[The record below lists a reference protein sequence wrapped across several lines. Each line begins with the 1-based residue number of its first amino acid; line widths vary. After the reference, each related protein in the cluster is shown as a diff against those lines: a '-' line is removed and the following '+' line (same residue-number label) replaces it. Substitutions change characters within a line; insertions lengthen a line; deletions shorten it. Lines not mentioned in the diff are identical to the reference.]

1 MAELKSDLV
10 GMYVHQHW
18 PYRHPYAARTWT
30 EADWRGYAG
39 GLCALGYNAVMIW
52 PVLET
57 MPSPLLASDR
67 AHLEKLQRVIAT
79 LQGELGMAVYI
90 ALCPNV
96 VAVDEVARRAP
107 FEERHFFYS
116 DRRVDP
122 GDAAAV
128 AEMLRRRTELL
139 EPLKAAD
146 GVAIIDSDP
155 GGFPGSTNAEF
166 AELLAGHRRVLDGLR
181 PGIELVYWMHA
192 GWQSYA
198 RYYATGEFHWG
209 KPEEFVDQIERL
221 AALDLEPWGM
231 ANGLEFAEQLG
242 LGDRVVSYQ
251 YGVIEGEPSFPTTN
265 FSGKR
270 AFEAGA
276 QPGPRGVMG
285 NAQTHCLQLP
295 NTLAFA
301 RGARGATLTDDDY
314 PELAAR
320 LLPGW
325 EREISCA
332 WWAMASRDEEE
343 VRDATRVMGEAAAA
357 AAQGA
362 PQTGDLAGLL
372 FGDPV
377 RFLGDL
383 AAQLEV
389 RAACSGFVALAA
401 EGGAGDP
408 VPGDP
413 VPGGEARAA
422 LGRFAAAA
430 SAWQRRHGYRNAW
443 GWPRLRQA
451 LKGLG
456 SPDLN
461 RVLDPEPV
469 GATPFEQV
477 QSHYFRTET
486 QTIRLLEAMAR
497 YAGRAGGP

>member
-1 MAELKSDLV
+1 MMAELKRDLV

-30 EADWRGYAG
+30 EGDWRGYAE

-57 MPSPLLASDR
+57 MPSPLPASDR
-67 AHLEKLQRVIAT
+67 AHLEKLQRVVAA
-79 LQGELGMAVYI
+79 LQRELGMAVYI

-96 VAVDEVARRAP
+96 APVDEVARRAP

-122 GDAAAV
+122 GDRDAV
-128 AEMLRRRTELL
+128 ADMLRRRAELL

-146 GVAIIDSDP
+146 GVVIIDSDP
-155 GGFPGSTNAEF
+155 GGYPGSTNEEF
-166 AELLAGHRRVLDGLR
+166 ATLLAGHRRLLDGLR

-198 RYYATGEFHWG
+198 RFYATGEFHWG
-209 KPEEFVDQIERL
+209 KPEEFVDQLERL

-231 ANGLEFAEQLG
+231 ANGLEFARQLG
-242 LGDRVVSYQ
+242 LEERVVCYR

-265 FSGKR
+265 FSGQR

-276 QPGPRGVMG
+276 QRGPRGVMG

-301 RGARGATLTDDDY
+301 RGATGGQLGDGDY
-314 PELAAR
+314 LELASR
-320 LLPGW
+320 LMPGR
-325 EREISCA
+325 EREIVGA
-332 WWAMASRDEEE
+332 WRAMASRDQLE
-343 VRDATRVMGEAAAA
+343 VRDARGALSEVIDAARRGSTR
-357 AAQGA
+357 
-362 PQTGDLAGLL
+362 TGDLEGLL

-377 RFLGDL
+377 RFLEDL

-389 RAACSGFVALAA
+389 RAACGDFVALA
-401 EGGAGDP
+401 GGA
-408 VPGDP
+408 
-413 VPGGEARAA
+413 EAREA
-422 LGRFAAAA
+422 LGRFAAVAA
-430 SAWQRRHGYRNAW
+430 AWQRRHGYRNQW
-443 GWPRLRQA
+443 GWSRMLRA
-451 LKGLG
+451 LESVGA
-456 SPDLN
+456 PDLD
-461 RVLDPEPV
+461 RELEPEPV

-486 QTIRLLEAMAR
+486 RTVRLLEAMRR
-497 YAGRAGGP
+497 YADGEASP